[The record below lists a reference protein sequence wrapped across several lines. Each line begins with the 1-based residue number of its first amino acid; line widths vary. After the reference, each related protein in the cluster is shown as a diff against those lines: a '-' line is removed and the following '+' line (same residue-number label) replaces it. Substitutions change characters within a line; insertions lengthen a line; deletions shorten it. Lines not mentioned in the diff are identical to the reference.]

1 MSASTTRQ
9 PGRTVLSIRALSKTY
24 EPAPRW
30 LAWATSTATTVPVV
44 ALSDA
49 TFDVAAGE
57 IVGLVG
63 PNGAGKTT
71 LIKHVAGLLDPTR
84 GSVTIDGYDVGA
96 DPLAVKRRLG
106 LVLGDERGVYWRLDG
121 RWNLEFFGVLA
132 GLPRAV
138 ARERAG
144 EALEQVGLAHRDRL
158 TYGYSSGMRGA
169 LNIARAL
176 VPDPPLLVLDEPTR
190 SLDPIAAIEVNTLLR
205 RLADDGKAILLSS
218 HRLDE
223 VRAICDRVV
232 VLVGGTVRYVG
243 MEADLDGGLA
253 ERLRQEVSTP

>member
-1 MSASTTRQ
+1 M
-9 PGRTVLSIRALSKTY
+9 LSITGLSKTY

-30 LAWATSTATTVPVV
+30 LAWAASTATKEPVV
-44 ALSDA
+44 ALADA

-71 LIKHVAGLLDPTR
+71 LIKHIAGLLDPSR
-84 GSVTIDGYDVGA
+84 GSVTVDGFDVGT

-132 GLPRAV
+132 GLPRPV

-144 EALEQVGLAHRDRL
+144 AALEQVGLAHRDRL
-158 TYGYSSGMRGA
+158 TFGYSSGMRGA

-190 SLDPIAAIEVNTLLR
+190 SLDPLAAIEVNALLR

-232 VLVGGTVRYVG
+232 LLVEGTVRYIG
-243 MEADLDGGLA
+243 AESDLDGGLV
-253 ERLRQEVSTP
+253 ERLRQEAGAP